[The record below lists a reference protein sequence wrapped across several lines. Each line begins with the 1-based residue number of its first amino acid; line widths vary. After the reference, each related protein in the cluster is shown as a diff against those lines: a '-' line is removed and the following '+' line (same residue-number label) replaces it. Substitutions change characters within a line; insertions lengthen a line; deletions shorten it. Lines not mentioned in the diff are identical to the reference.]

1 MTGGIGMS
9 SGQAHSAHRTA
20 NAGQPPQVMV
30 AADGISRTFGSGH
43 TAVHALR
50 GVSFTVDRGQL
61 VAFRGRSGSGKTTL
75 LNIIGGLDDPT
86 AGRVWVDGREV
97 NRMTE
102 RERLALRRDRIAF
115 IFQSF
120 GLVPMLS
127 AAENVGIPLRI
138 AGLRASER
146 RERVAAM
153 LALTGVSSHAAH
165 RPDELSGGQQ
175 QRVAIARALA
185 GRPGLLIADEPTSQL
200 DLETGRQIMEL
211 LLSVVRSEG
220 ITALVAT
227 HDEALIDLADKV
239 IVAGGRVHRRRRG
252 RIGAIRA
259 WAGDVLPRPPGPDP
273 RGCCWPASRSRS
285 CSPPGSRPCSGP
297 SRPRLSR
304 PERRASSL
312 PRRAG

>member
-1 MTGGIGMS
+1 MN
-9 SGQAHSAHRTA
+9 SGRTQSARSTADVGEPTQA
-20 NAGQPPQVMV
+20 MV
-30 AADGISRTFGSGH
+30 AAEGVCRTFGSGH

-61 VAFRGRSGSGKTTL
+61 VALRGRSGSGKTTL

-97 NRMTE
+97 NRMNE
-102 RERLALRRDRIAF
+102 RERLALRRGTIAF

-138 AGLRASER
+138 AGVRPSER

-153 LALTGVSSHAAH
+153 LSLTGVASHAAH
-165 RPDELSGGQQ
+165 RPDQLSGGQQ

-185 GRPGLLIADEPTSQL
+185 ARPGLLIADEPTSQL
-200 DLETGRQIMEL
+200 DLETGWQIMEL
-211 LLSVVRSEG
+211 LLSVVRSEE

-227 HDEALIDLADKV
+227 HDEALIGLADKV
-239 IVAGGRVHRRRRG
+239 ISLE
-252 RIGAIRA
+252 
-259 WAGDVLPRPPGPDP
+259 D
-273 RGCCWPASRSRS
+273 
-285 CSPPGSRPCSGP
+285 GSVTGI
-297 SRPRLSR
+297 
-304 PERRASSL
+304 EV
-312 PRRAG
+312 G

>member
-1 MTGGIGMS
+1 MS
-9 SGQAHSAHRTA
+9 SGQAHSARGTDTA
-20 NAGQPPQVMV
+20 AGQPPQGMV
-30 AADGISRTFGSGH
+30 AADGIGRTFGSGH

-50 GVSFTVDRGQL
+50 EVSFAVDRGQL
-61 VAFRGRSGSGKTTL
+61 VALRGRSGSGKTTL
-75 LNIIGGLDDPT
+75 LNIIGGLDEPT

-102 RERLALRRDRIAF
+102 RERLALRRDTVAF

-138 AGLRASER
+138 AGRRPGER

-153 LALTGVSSHAAH
+153 LALTGLSSHAAH

-185 GRPGLLIADEPTSQL
+185 GQPGLLIADEPTSQL

-239 IVAGGRVHRRRRG
+239 ISLEDGSVASIERG
-252 RIGAIRA
+252 
-259 WAGDVLPRPPGPDP
+259 
-273 RGCCWPASRSRS
+273 
-285 CSPPGSRPCSGP
+285 
-297 SRPRLSR
+297 
-304 PERRASSL
+304 
-312 PRRAG
+312 